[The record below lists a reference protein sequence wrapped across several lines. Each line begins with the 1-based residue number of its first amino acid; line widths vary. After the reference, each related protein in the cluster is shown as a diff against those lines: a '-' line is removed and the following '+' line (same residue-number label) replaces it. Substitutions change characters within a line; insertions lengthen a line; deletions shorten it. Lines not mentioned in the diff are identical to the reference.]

1 MDKMGEAPL
10 SAKEQGKKCFS
21 CAFFFFFFKLNVM
34 DIHVHCNFGV
44 QNGSIL

>member
-21 CAFFFFFFKLNVM
+21 CAFFFFKLNVM